1 MDEMGGWRVGS
12 DAGDDDRLINSK
24 IKKTMTIKDTNK
36 QVHIANQTQTHELH
50 RKQSQNNKHTTTE
63 KYETSEQHSK
73 IRHTN
78 NNIIIKH
85 RIALIVNYTT
95 SGAS

>member
-24 IKKTMTIKDTNK
+24 IKKTMTIKDTSKCTLRTKHN
-36 QVHIANQTQTHELH
+36 THELH

-73 IRHTN
+73 IRHKN
-78 NNIIIKH
+78 NNIIIKY
-85 RIALIVNYTT
+85 RIALIVNCTT